1 MSFSIALAQM
11 TLNRAEP
18 ETNSK
23 KADNWVRNASDQ
35 GAEIVLL
42 PELWASGYDLKNCEI
57 YGTPIHEGIFAK
69 MRSMANKYNIA
80 VGGSLIERE
89 NDAFYN
95 TFVLYSASGEM
106 IASYRKIHLFGWLEE
121 DIYFK
126 AGNQLVLVES
136 DWGKMGLATC
146 YDLRFP
152 ELFRAYAV
160 KGAELIL
167 LVAEWP
173 QRRVAHWQRL
183 LQSRAI
189 ENQCFLAAV
198 NKSGVSQGEKL
209 SGYSAVINPMGEY
222 LTQGGENE
230 ELLIASIDLKEVNKI
245 RRWMP
250 VLQDRKPEVYQTFLN
265 E

>member
-1 MSFSIALAQM
+1 MSLSIALAQM
-11 TLNRAEP
+11 SLNRAEP
-18 ETNSK
+18 KTNSQ
-23 KADNWVRNASDQ
+23 KADNWVRKASDQ

-42 PELWASGYDLKNCEI
+42 PELWASGFDLKNCEI
-57 YGTPIHEGIFAK
+57 YGTPIHEGIFAD
-69 MRSMANKYNIA
+69 MRSMAEKYNIV

-89 NDAFYN
+89 DDAFYN
-95 TFVLYSASGEM
+95 TFVLYSASGEL
-106 IASYRKIHLFGWLEE
+106 IASYRKVHLFAMLEE
-121 DIYFK
+121 DIYFQ

-136 DWGKMGLATC
+136 DWGKIGLATC

-152 ELFRAYAV
+152 ELFRALAV
-160 KGAELIL
+160 KGAGLIL

-198 NKSGVSQGEKL
+198 NKVGESQGEEL
-209 SGYSAVINPMGEY
+209 SGYSTVINPMGEY
-222 LTQGGENE
+222 LAQGGEDE
-230 ELLIASIDLKEVNKI
+230 ELLLASIDLKEVDKI

-250 VLQDRKPEVYQTFLN
+250 VLQDRKPAAYQTFLN